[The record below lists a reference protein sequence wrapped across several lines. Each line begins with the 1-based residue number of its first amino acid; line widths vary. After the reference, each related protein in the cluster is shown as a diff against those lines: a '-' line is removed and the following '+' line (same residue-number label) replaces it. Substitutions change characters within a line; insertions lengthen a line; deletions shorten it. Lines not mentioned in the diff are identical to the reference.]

1 MSIKR
6 VLFGRKQFSFGG
18 GAPILESIVI
28 TEKPL
33 KDEDEVAF
41 TQRLVHQYSDQH
53 GTIEMVIKNGS
64 PDYAIIALE
73 VDHQP
78 MK

>member
-1 MSIKR
+1 MSNKR
-6 VLFGRKQFSFGG
+6 VLFGRKQFSFDEGV
-18 GAPILESIVI
+18 PILEGIVI

-33 KDEDEVAF
+33 KDEDEAAF
-41 TQRLVHQYSDQH
+41 TQRLVHQYLDQH
-53 GTIEMVIKNGS
+53 GTIEMVIKNGL

-73 VDHQP
+73 IDHQP

>member
-18 GAPILESIVI
+18 GVPVLESIVI

-33 KDEDEVAF
+33 KDEDEAAF

-53 GTIEMVIKNGS
+53 GTIEMVIKNGL
-64 PDYAIIALE
+64 PDYALITLE